1 MDSVNKLTRTHR
13 WAANS
18 RADIAWERLGMWLMG
33 GGLYCLVETA
43 WRGWTHWTMFLAGGT
58 LFLLVG
64 MERGKQ
70 PCRWSLISQSVVGGL
85 TITVGEFVT
94 GCIVNLWLGM
104 QVWDYS
110 DKPYNLLG
118 QISLSTTALWCA
130 VALIAVLVYDLT
142 HWLLFGGERP
152 HYRLL

>member
-1 MDSVNKLTRTHR
+1 MDSVKKLVHTHR
-13 WAANS
+13 WAYS
-18 RADIAWERLGMWLMG
+18 QADIVWERLGMWLMG

-64 MERGKQ
+64 LERGKQ
-70 PCRWSLISQSVVGGL
+70 PCRWSLVSQAVVGGL
-85 TITVGEFVT
+85 TITIGEFVT

-104 QVWDYS
+104 QVWGYS

-130 VALIAVLVYDLT
+130 VALIAVLVYDLA
-142 HWLLFGGERP
+142 HWLIFGGERP
-152 HYRLL
+152 RYRLL